1 VDYALGGREAPLVVD
16 TRGVMRSV
24 RGPARVLG
32 LSSSARPEE
41 CGEALDFAHAAPL
54 ARRA

>member
-1 VDYALGGREAPLVVD
+1 VVD

-32 LSSSARPEE
+32 LSTSSRQEH
-41 CGEALDFAHAAPL
+41 GEALEFA
-54 ARRA
+54 ARAVPMARQA